1 MAAGRLLIVHEL
13 AASRAWLAD
22 LLSREGYRVEAVE
35 SSFQCL
41 ARHLEEPA
49 DLVLLGLMGLEASEL
64 ELVRTLKDDARPPRV
79 LLAFSS
85 PRRDLAVRALEAGA
99 DGYLLEPFY
108 GSEMLHLV
116 RGQLAPRAAAAPSA
130 ALPQLAREIAHA
142 VGNPLQVMTL
152 LLHKEKVTK
161 RDLTGG
167 LPPHLKR
174 IETVV
179 GFLRD
184 FGTIGEPAP
193 RPGDPTAAVLKAAKA
208 AGVAVDAVALPQ
220 AMVDERALAVALKA
234 LFVAVLARVADAA
247 QLRARLAPADGA
259 ILLEV
264 FAPAGAFEGEKPA
277 ELLDAVFSVLPGR
290 ETLPGLA
297 LPRTLLEG
305 CGGSLG
311 VRPDGESLVFGAR
324 LPLARPPS

>member
-41 ARHLEEPA
+41 SRHLEEPA
-49 DLVLLGLMGLEASEL
+49 ELVLLGLMGLAECEI
-64 ELVRTLKDDARPPRV
+64 ELVRTLKQDPRPPRV

-108 GSEMLHLV
+108 GNELLHLV

-130 ALPQLAREIAHA
+130 ALPRLAREIAHA
-142 VGNPLQVMTL
+142 VGNPLQVVTL

-167 LPPHLKR
+167 LPPQMKR

-193 RPGDPTAAVLKAAKA
+193 RPGDPTAVMLKAAKA
-208 AGVAVDAVALPQ
+208 AGVAVEATPLPP
-220 AMVDERALAVALKA
+220 AMVDERALAVAMKA
-234 LFVAVLARVADAA
+234 LFVALLARCGEGAPPRGRLGASDDAV
-247 QLRARLAPADGA
+247 
-259 ILLEV
+259 LLEV
-264 FAPAGAFEGEKPA
+264 FAPAGAFAGEKPA
-277 ELLDAVFSVLPGR
+277 ELLDAVFSVQPDR

-297 LPRTLLEG
+297 LPRVLLEAG
-305 CGGSLG
+305 GGSLA
-311 VRPDGESLVFGAR
+311 VRSEGDSVVFAAR
-324 LPLARPPS
+324 LPRAR